1 MTPRPRSPLW
11 LYPLAFCVVIVFG
24 HLVGGWVDMNGADPG
39 TVDHHVNRW
48 VAEHR
53 TGWPNLT
60 KFALFVTQL
69 GNPEV
74 ATTAVLV
81 IAAAFF
87 LLHLLGYYRIRT
99 SEAIFWLAVAGGG
112 RLLSIGLKL
121 WFRRDRPPVAD
132 HLVPESSFSFPSGHG
147 MFAGEF
153 FLLIAILVM
162 CEAKGLSWRSR
173 PFVVLAGLLLS
184 LSVAASRV
192 WLGVHYVSDVVA
204 GFLIGA
210 LWVAVAVLIRYRGH
224 LWVEGHRQASAESP
238 PA

>member
-1 MTPRPRSPLW
+1 MNPRPRSPLW
-11 LYPLAFCVVIVFG
+11 LYPIAFGAVIVFG
-24 HLVGGWVDMNGADPG
+24 HLFGGWVDMDGADPG
-39 TVDHHVNRW
+39 TVDHGVNQW
-48 VAEHR
+48 VASNR
-53 TGWPNLT
+53 TAWPNLT

-74 ATTAVLV
+74 ATTAILV
-81 IAAAFF
+81 IAGAFF

-121 WFRRDRPPVAD
+121 WFRRDRPPAAG
-132 HLVPESSFSFPSGHG
+132 HLVPESTFSFPSGHG

-162 CEAKGLSWRSR
+162 CEAKGLSWRTR
-173 PFVVLAGLLLS
+173 PLLVVAGLGLS

-210 LWVAVAVLIRYRGH
+210 IWVAVAVAVRYKGH
-224 LWVEGHRQASAESP
+224 LWVGRDRHPPAPSP